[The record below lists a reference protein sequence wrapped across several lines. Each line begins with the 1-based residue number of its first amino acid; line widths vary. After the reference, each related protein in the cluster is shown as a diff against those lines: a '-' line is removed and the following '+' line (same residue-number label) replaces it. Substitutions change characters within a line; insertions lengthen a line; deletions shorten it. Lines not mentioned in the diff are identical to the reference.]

1 MTVAYGIMAVIAVVL
16 WIGYLTLVRQKQL
29 WFMLLFGCVSVVNIG
44 YFLLSLSQTVEFA
57 LFANKIAYLG
67 SAFLPLCMWVI
78 VAKLCGFSPSKRWLT
93 VLGCL
98 GAAMFLLVCT
108 TGYLPWYYRDVSLV
122 FVDGAAKLVK
132 EYGVLHPLYLV
143 YTLGY
148 FTAMIATV
156 ITALKRHTVAS
167 VKHAALIVCIVF
179 GNIAFWLVEKVV
191 SWDFEF
197 LSVSYLFSET
207 ILLGLYWMMQDYVL
221 VTTTIEEKLETVL
234 GRLPDGVTLHPRERE
249 VLVAIL
255 AGRKRKEIADDL
267 CLSENTVK
275 TYTRNLYRKLGV
287 TGREELY
294 DILK

>member
-1 MTVAYGIMAVIAVVL
+1 VTVAYGIMAVVAVLL
-16 WIGYLTLVRQKQL
+16 WVGYLTLVRQKQG
-29 WFMLLFGCVSVVNIG
+29 WFTLLFGCVSVVNIG
-44 YFLLSLSQTVEFA
+44 YFLLSLSKTVEFA

-67 SAFLPLCMWVI
+67 SSFLLLCMWMAI
-78 VAKLCGFSPSKRWLT
+78 SKICGYSIRKRWLYALCG
-93 VLGCL
+93 LGT
-98 GAAMFLLVCT
+98 AMFLLVCT
-108 TGYLPWYYRDVSLV
+108 TGYLPWYYRDVSLT

-148 FTAMIATV
+148 FAAMVTTV
-156 ITALKRHTVAS
+156 ILALKRRAVAS
-167 VKHAALIVCIVF
+167 VKHAVLLVCIVF

-191 SWDFEF
+191 SWNFEF

-207 ILLGLYWMMQDYVL
+207 ILLGLYWMMQDYVP
-221 VTTTIEEKLETVL
+221 VTPAPEDKLATVL
-234 GRLPDGVTLHPRERE
+234 ERLPDGVTLHPRERE

-275 TYTRNLYRKLGV
+275 TYTRNLYRKLGI

>member
-1 MTVAYGIMAVIAVVL
+1 MTVAYGIMAAVAVVL
-16 WIGYLTLVRQKQL
+16 WIGYLTLVRQKQP
-29 WFMLLFGCVSVVNIG
+29 WFMLLFACVSVVNIG

-67 SAFLPLCMWVI
+67 SAFLSLCMWVI
-78 VAKLCGFSPSKRWLT
+78 IAQLCGFSPSKRWLT
-93 VLGCL
+93 ALGCL
-98 GAAMFLLVCT
+98 GGLMFLLVCT
-108 TGYLPWYYRDVSLV
+108 TGYLPWYYREVSLT

-148 FTAMIATV
+148 FAAMITTV
-156 ITALKRHTVAS
+156 ITALKRRTVAS
-167 VKHAALIVCIVF
+167 VKHAILLVCIVF

-221 VTTTIEEKLETVL
+221 ATPTPEDKLATVL
-234 GRLPDGVTLHPRERE
+234 ERLPDGVTLHPRERE

-255 AGRKRKEIADDL
+255 AGRKRKEIADEL

-275 TYTRNLYRKLGV
+275 TYTRNLYRKLRV
-287 TGREELY
+287 AGREELY